1 MIAIKL
7 LFNILFVF
15 ISYRDIKERILPE
28 SYLILM
34 LIVSLIKNFQNFNL
48 FNLYLSMSIFTFPIF
63 IQILIEFYIKK
74 EIIGLGDIKLFTIL
88 SIYFCRTDLIFVY
101 KFYTSLYIIGAI
113 IVLIFRRIKGYF
125 PFAPIIYLTY
135 IIGEFLL

>member
-34 LIVSLIKNFQNFNL
+34 LILSLIKNFQNFNL

-63 IQILIEFYIKK
+63 IQMLIEFYIKK

-125 PFAPIIYLTY
+125 PFVPIIYLTY
-135 IIGEFLL
+135 VIGEFLL